1 MTIFSA
7 MDKKDRSI
15 LTLLQTDASLSSND
29 LAERVNLSLTACW
42 KRVQRMQETGLIRKQ
57 VYLLDSHKAGLG
69 VTVFVS
75 IKTRRHDPDWLRKF
89 ALGVKAMPEVMEFY
103 RMSGD
108 TDYLLKVVVP
118 DIAGFDRVYK
128 KLIQVADLFD
138 VSSSFA
144 MEEIKYT
151 TALPLD

>member
-1 MTIFSA
+1 
-7 MDKKDRSI
+7 MDKKDRGI
-15 LTLLQTDASLSSND
+15 LHLLQGDAKLSTSEI
-29 LAERVNLSLTACW
+29 AERVSLSVTACW
-42 KRVQRMQETGLIRKQ
+42 KRIQRLTDEGYIRRQ
-57 VYLLDSHKAGLG
+57 VCLLDSKMLGLG

-75 IKTRRHDPDWLRKF
+75 IKTSHHDLQWLRKF
-89 ALGVKAMPEVMEFY
+89 ALGVRDLPEVMEFY

-128 KLIQVADLFD
+128 KLIQIAELFD

-151 TALPLD
+151 TALPLDYI

>member
-1 MTIFSA
+1 

-15 LTLLQTDASLSSND
+15 LALLQTDAKLSISD
-29 LAERVNLSLTACW
+29 IAERVNLSTTACW
-42 KRVQRMQETGLIRKQ
+42 KRIQCLNEGGYLRQQ
-57 VYLLDSHKAGLG
+57 VWLLNSKMLGLG
-69 VTVFVS
+69 VTVFMS
-75 IKTRRHDPDWLRKF
+75 IKTSHHDLQWLRKF
-89 ALGVKAMPEVMEFY
+89 ALGVRDLPEVLEFY

-108 TDYLLKVVVP
+108 TDYLLKIVAP

-128 KLIQVADLFD
+128 KLIQIAELFD

-151 TALPLD
+151 TALPLDYTHTA

>member
-1 MTIFSA
+1 